1 MRVCM
6 HACVCVCVR
15 ACMMYD
21 TDQCHIHLNSLWFV
35 CVWGGGGGAGGG
47 GGGGGGCGGCGGL
60 LFLSFRMMLCVGCF
74 GGTVLYVCIEYH
86 I

>member
-1 MRVCM
+1 M
-6 HACVCVCVR
+6 HVCVCVR

-35 CVWGGGGGAGGG
+35 WGA
-47 GGGGGGCGGCGGL
+47 

-74 GGTVLYVCIEYH
+74 GGTVLNVCIEYH